1 MHSNPR
7 WSQRALEE
15 GGPRRRSSGGTV
27 SYDGG
32 MSSRTEHFLRGT
44 RRLSKDGTRRDKK
57 EAGRTRSRRGGTGGD
72 HMGGTSLCFRT
83 AIAVML
89 MLLTYVVATKVPSLV
104 VSLFLPDN
112 RA

>member
-1 MHSNPR
+1 M
-7 WSQRALEE
+7 EE
-15 GGPRRRSSGGTV
+15 GAPRRRSSGGTV

-57 EAGRTRSRRGGTGGD
+57 EGGRTRSRRGGAGGD
-72 HMGGTSLCFRT
+72 HQGGASVYVRT

-89 MLLTYVVATKVPSLV
+89 VLVTYVVATEVPGLV
-104 VSLFLPDN
+104 VSLFLPDSGK
-112 RA
+112 